1 MAKKKAKKTTAK
13 KPAAQAEAPKDPEQ
27 EPAAEPAFPE
37 PVAGYSRQVQGRRS
51 KTEKHPEFSGNNQ
64 LLSG

>member
-1 MAKKKAKKTTAK
+1 MAKKKAKKKTV

-37 PVAGYSRQVQGRRS
+37 PVVGYSRQVQGRRS
-51 KTEKHPEFSGNNQ
+51 KTEKHPKFSGNSQSLND
-64 LLSG
+64 